1 MTVVRYYNSSENA
14 IWQCFRV
21 VGTYNSHRDGGSG
34 SRLFAYFFFGRKS
47 RASPAS
53 PDSKQEIFGLQDDS
67 GYAKDREISPL
78 RSR

>member
-1 MTVVRYYNSSENA
+1 MTVVRHYSSSENA

-53 PDSKQEIFGLQDDS
+53 PDSKQEIL
-67 GYAKDREISPL
+67 RL

>member
-1 MTVVRYYNSSENA
+1 MTVVRYYNRSENA

-34 SRLFAYFFFGRKS
+34 PRLFAYFFFGRKS

-53 PDSKQEIFGLQDDS
+53 PDSK
-67 GYAKDREISPL
+67 
-78 RSR
+78 